1 MTQPPHPP
9 TTVSSCHKVPV
20 IQRKFRHLSI
30 SYVPR
35 SRDSP
40 RNVQKRKGACK
51 IEFLVPQTLNPPSP
65 VPTVVLKESAR
76 WNFGSGFRH
85 AGTDPSSAR
94 SQLCGR
100 WWPDLAPPAPAY
112 GHASEMKTIKAAL
125 ERNRRSR
132 ARPAKPFPHVTVS
145 AVVVVESLQRLS

>member
-9 TTVSSCHKVPV
+9 TTVSSCYKVPV

-100 WWPDLAPPAPAY
+100 WWPGLASPAY
-112 GHASEMKTIKAAL
+112 GHASEMKTIKAAS